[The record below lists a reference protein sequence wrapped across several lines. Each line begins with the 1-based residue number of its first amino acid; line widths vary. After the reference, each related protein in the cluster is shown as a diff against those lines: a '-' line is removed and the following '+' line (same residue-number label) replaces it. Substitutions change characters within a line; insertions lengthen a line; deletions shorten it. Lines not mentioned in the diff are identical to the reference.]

1 MVWDV
6 MPQVGELMAMVLI
19 RRVLRWVEILTLV
32 VRTERQKEKEGMI
45 ELMKMKEVSLRM
57 MEGEGQRMG
66 VSGMVTRSVLI
77 RVLMVVRKVDSSMKW
92 W

>member
-6 MPQVGELMAMVLI
+6 MPQVGDLMAMVLI

-57 MEGEGQRMG
+57 MEGEEHWMA
-66 VSGMVTRSVLI
+66 VSGMVTRSVVI
-77 RVLMVVRKVDSSMKW
+77 RVLMVVRKVDSSIKW
-92 W
+92 